1 MTRENY
7 GSASTP
13 MHLSHFPSEG
23 KTEILRKLDQ
33 RIETCCEKRFA
44 SLASPKRWLTMLNST
59 GAVPA
64 FGRACQ
70 LASQYAV
77 PEQHRRYRRLHVRI
91 TWRTSDGQMVK
102 VPGPICIGGGK
113 YSGLGLFAAL
123 DETS

>member
-1 MTRENY
+1 MAQHAE
-7 GSASTP
+7 
-13 MHLSHFPSEG
+13 
-23 KTEILRKLDQ
+23 LDW
-33 RIETCCEKRFA
+33 RSSGFW
-44 SLASPKRWLTMLNST
+44 P
-59 GAVPA
+59 GVP
-64 FGRACQ
+64 
-70 LASQYAV
+70 LASQYTV